1 VEFIPPHNPLS
12 DEMVTISFLSTL
24 VAGASPNRAVNG
36 CQSPREFSAFTC
48 TLRSFEAATI
58 FIALVIF

>member
-24 VAGASPNRAVNG
+24 VAGASPNRAATAAKVPVNSTP
-36 CQSPREFSAFTC
+36 SPVHYA
-48 TLRSFEAATI
+48 SFEAATI
-58 FIALVIF
+58 FIALVFF